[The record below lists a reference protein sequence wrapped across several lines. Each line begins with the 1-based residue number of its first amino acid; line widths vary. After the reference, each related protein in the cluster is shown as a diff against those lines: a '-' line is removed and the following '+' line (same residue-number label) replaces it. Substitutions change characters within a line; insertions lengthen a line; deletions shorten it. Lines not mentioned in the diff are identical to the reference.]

1 MKISTRL
8 LSGAMAMATIASV
21 FSGCASQAKTAAASS
36 QAAPAASSTAAPA
49 SSSNGKPVEI
59 EFWYGLGGKLGD
71 TMKGLIN
78 DFNASQ
84 SQYKVKGVAQG
95 SYDETYQALQAA
107 IASGNPPACFLT
119 NSKYVYDL
127 GQKNV
132 LEDITPYTQ
141 KDANFKLDDFVQ
153 SFMAP
158 AKINGKL
165 YGLPAYG
172 TTQLFYYRK
181 DLFAKAG
188 VSPDVL
194 NDWTSL
200 EKAAPKL
207 AQKSGSS
214 TSVYAWEPMWGS
226 DNMVDAVMS
235 AGGSILSADGK
246 TVTIDD
252 PTWVNTW
259 DYFRRNIF
267 DSKNMRIHSGGQG
280 WEYWYATI
288 DDVMKG
294 KAAGYTGSSGDQGD
308 LDFSKV
314 AAHEQPGWNGKPGK
328 PVASSQ
334 FLAIPSAA
342 KDDQKQAAFAW
353 MSFYTNAANTGKW
366 SMSTGYIP
374 VRLSAQEDPTYKAF
388 LDKHPQAK
396 FPLQQASHA
405 TPAFLDPT
413 GGKITDILSKAC
425 DKVEIENQP
434 AADVL
439 KQAQADCQKALDAA
453 LKK

>member
-1 MKISTRL
+1 MKIKKRL
-8 LSGAMAMATIASV
+8 LSGVMAMAMIAAV
-21 FSGCASQAKTAAASS
+21 LPGCASQGTSAGASS
-36 QAAPAASSTAAPA
+36 QAASAASTVAASS
-49 SSSNGKPVEI
+49 SGGKAVEI

-71 TMKGLIN
+71 TMKGLI
-78 DFNASQ
+78 DGFNASQ
-84 SQYKVKGVAQG
+84 TQYKVKGVAQG

-119 NSKYVYDL
+119 TSDQVYDL
-127 GQKNV
+127 AQKNV
-132 LEDITPYTQ
+132 LEDIAPYAQ
-141 KDANFKLDDFVQ
+141 KDADFKLDDFVQ
-153 SFMAP
+153 SFMVP
-158 AKINGKL
+158 AKVNGEL

-181 DLFAKAG
+181 DLFEKAG

-194 NDWTSL
+194 NSWEDL

-207 AQKSGSS
+207 AQKSGGT

-226 DNMVDAVMS
+226 DNMVDAALS

-246 TVTIDD
+246 TVTISG
-252 PTWVNTW
+252 PIWVSTWE
-259 DYFRRNIF
+259 YFRRNIF
-267 DSKNMRIHSGGQG
+267 DNKTMRIHSGGQG

-288 DDVMKG
+288 DDVMKD

-334 FLAIPSAA
+334 FLAIPAAA
-342 KDDQKQAAFAW
+342 KEEQKQAAFAW
-353 MSFYTNAANTGKW
+353 MTFFTNAANTGKW

-374 VRLSAQEDPTYKAF
+374 VRLSAQDDPDYKAY
-388 LDKHPQAK
+388 LEKNPQAK
-396 FPLQQASHA
+396 FPLLQAAHA
-405 TPAFLDPT
+405 SPIFLDPT

-439 KQAQADCQKALDAA
+439 KQAQADAQKALDAA